1 MAADV
6 SKQLERAKRHLEKN
20 KIEEAVED
28 YQSAL
33 NEAPGHIESLLALG
47 DLYTRLGQS
56 DRAVF
61 YYGLLFDRFVET
73 REDNKALAT
82 YTRVLKGVQQPA
94 ERMVRYALLLHKQGR
109 DQDAIEQYALAS
121 ELLLARGNEQMAL
134 ECLER
139 VAHLDPENALRQF
152 AAGELAERL
161 GKPVIAARAFL
172 RAGQLAETTGDA
184 PAARELLARAHRLQ
198 PNERS
203 PALLYAQLLLR
214 CDDPAAA
221 VALLEPLSGNEQDA
235 AFLNTFGEALFRCG
249 ALDRARAAF
258 ERLAPDHPA
267 GVGKLFEIADAYLAT
282 HQDEQ
287 AVTMLRALQERLVAA
302 RRESDFLTHLD
313 ALVESRSDSV
323 ALVEFWA
330 AAYGKLNRET
340 KYFEALG
347 RLFDLYL
354 AVGNVQG
361 ACEVMEKLVDIDAY
375 DSGNEQ
381 RMKHLEGR
389 ADPAFLTRV
398 QGRLSRVATNTPEAP
413 PPATTPAQPQAV
425 ASELAHAPQ
434 SLENLIVQ
442 AEIFVQYSLQ
452 AKAVERLQKIAEYF
466 PGEEQ
471 RNERLRNLCQLA
483 NWRPKDS
490 SARPAGGEAS
500 VGAVNPS
507 GASAPSADSGDTMRD
522 LTWISEISQ
531 SLFRLPTARAI
542 LSAAINEMGG
552 YLRATRCI
560 GVIGPPGKPPQM
572 AAEFCAPGVEPASG
586 GLLVRI
592 LAQFEHAT
600 PDALGGLVLD
610 SAIAP
615 LLRELGLEAA
625 LGVVLMDRETRT
637 QAGMVVMGYG
647 TPHMWRP
654 NETYFLQ
661 AVSDQLLLSVSHTR
675 LRSLARSVGVT
686 DEKTGLLA
694 RTSYLDCLLSETARA
709 KSQGTALALALV
721 QLDRGPEVMR
731 QQGEGSL
738 ERYLE
743 QLSRVLQSDIRQTDL
758 AVKYTSWAIA
768 FILPD
773 TALAGAEILGEK
785 LRKAGSQVRPPWDS
799 QALSLSISVAEAEAR
814 SDFDNED
821 IVTDLI
827 NRAEAGLEEATNRGG
842 NVLVALKAVNTGEPS
857 HA

>member
-6 SKQLERAKRHLEKN
+6 SKQLERAKRHLERN

-56 DRAVF
+56 DRATV
-61 YYGLLFDRFVET
+61 YYGMLFDRFVEA

-82 YTRVLKGVQQPA
+82 YTRALKGVQQPP

-109 DQDAIEQYALAS
+109 HQEAVEQYALAS

-139 VAHLDPENALRQF
+139 VAHLDPENAVRQF

-172 RAGQLAETTGDA
+172 RAGQLAESSGDA
-184 PAARELLARAHRLQ
+184 SAAQELLARAYRLQ

-214 CDDPAAA
+214 RNDPAGAA
-221 VALLEPLSGNEQDA
+221 GLLEPLSANEQDA
-235 AFLNTFGEALFRCG
+235 AFLSTFGEALLRCG
-249 ALDRARAAF
+249 ALDRARATF
-258 ERLAPDHPA
+258 ERLAPDYPA
-267 GVGKLFEIADAYLAT
+267 GAGKLFEVADAYLAT

-287 AVTMLRALQERLVAA
+287 AVVLLRGLQERLVAA
-302 RRESDFLTHLD
+302 RRENDFVARLD
-313 ALVESRSDSV
+313 SLVESHSNSV
-323 ALVEFWA
+323 ALAEFWA
-330 AAYGKLNRET
+330 AAYAKLNRET

-354 AVGNVQG
+354 AAGNVQG
-361 ACEVMEKLVDIDAY
+361 ACETIEKLVDIDAY
-375 DSGNEQ
+375 DSLNEQ
-381 RMKHLEGR
+381 RMKQLEGR
-389 ADPAFLTRV
+389 ADPAFLTRIA
-398 QGRLSRVATNTPEAP
+398 GRLARVATHTTEVPAPAPAKPEP
-413 PPATTPAQPQAV
+413 QPA
-425 ASELAHAPQ
+425 ASDFGHAPQ
-434 SLENLIVQ
+434 SLEDLIVQ
-442 AEIFVQYSLQ
+442 AEIFVQYSLHG
-452 AKAVERLQKIAEYF
+452 KAVERLQKIAEFF

-483 NWRPKDS
+483 NWWPKGS
-490 SARPAGGEAS
+490 SAQTVRADSAPTAVRPAEA
-500 VGAVNPS
+500 A
-507 GASAPSADSGDTMRD
+507 AAPSDPADTMRD
-522 LTWISEISQ
+522 LARISEISQ

-542 LSAAINEMGG
+542 LSTAINEMGS

-572 AAEFCAPGVEPASG
+572 AAEFCASGVEPANG

-600 PDALGGLVLD
+600 PGPLGGLLLD
-610 SAIAP
+610 ATTAP

-625 LGVVLMDRETRT
+625 FGVVLTDRETRT
-637 QAGMVVMGYG
+637 QAGMVVMGYA
-647 TPHMWRP
+647 TLHAWRA
-654 NETYFLQ
+654 NEAYFLQ

-675 LRSLARSVGVT
+675 LRSLARSVGVA

-694 RTSYLDCLLSETARA
+694 RTSYVECLLSETQRA

-721 QLDRGPEVMR
+721 QIDRGPELMR
-731 QQGEGSL
+731 QQGEASL

-758 AVKYTSWAIA
+758 GVKYTSWAIA

-773 TALAGAEILGEK
+773 TALAGAEILAEK
-785 LRKAGSQVRPPWDS
+785 LRKAGAQVRPPWNG
-799 QALSLSISVAEAEAR
+799 QGLTLSISVAEAVTR
-814 SDFDNED
+814 VDFDGED

-827 NRAEAGLEEATNRGG
+827 NRAEAGLEEAKNRGG
-842 NVLVALKAVNTGEPS
+842 DALVALKALNGNDPARE
-857 HA
+857 